1 MLELAIMV
9 LAAFAVWDLYKA
21 FATHTRRNFIGR
33 ILVTIAALGIAA
45 LTVPWPEWV
54 ALGLAVSVTAV
65 KAGPLIIERL
75 VNHRNST
82 PFGWQDHGTTMQEEE
97 EDHEGR
103 A

>member
-45 LTVPWPEWV
+45 LAVPWPEWV

-65 KAGPLIIERL
+65 KAGPLIIERI
-75 VNHRNST
+75 VNYRKST
-82 PFGWQDHGTTMQEEE
+82 PFGWRERGPALREEE